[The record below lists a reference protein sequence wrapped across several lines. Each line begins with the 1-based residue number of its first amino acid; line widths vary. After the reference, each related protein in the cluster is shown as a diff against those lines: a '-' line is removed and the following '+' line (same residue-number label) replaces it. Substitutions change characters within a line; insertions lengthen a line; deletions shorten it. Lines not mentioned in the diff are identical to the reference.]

1 MTLVMSF
8 SGTIHASN
16 CRALG
21 KSTYKGVAPDIAE
34 ADVAKFI
41 QVRRM
46 VACGVCLRKYVAAE

>member
-1 MTLVMSF
+1 MSF